1 MCGGMMKASIEKG
14 KEFRPFNVI
23 ITLETEKDAMNLRTL
38 LNTPGVVTIYGL
50 DDISDRLREQIDLE
64 CNFDSKETSIAF
76 NKSREEFN
84 AYYGLED

>member
-1 MCGGMMKASIEKG
+1 MKASIERG
-14 KEFRPFNVI
+14 KEFRPFSVV

-50 DDISDRLREQIDLE
+50 DDISDRLREQIELE

-84 AYYGLED
+84 AYYGLDLDD

>member
-1 MCGGMMKASIEKG
+1 MKASIEKG
-14 KEFRPFNVI
+14 KEFRPFSVI
-23 ITLETEKDAMNLRTL
+23 ISLETEKDAMNLRTL

-64 CNFDSKETSIAF
+64 CSFDVKETSIAF

-84 AYYGLED
+84 AYYGLDD